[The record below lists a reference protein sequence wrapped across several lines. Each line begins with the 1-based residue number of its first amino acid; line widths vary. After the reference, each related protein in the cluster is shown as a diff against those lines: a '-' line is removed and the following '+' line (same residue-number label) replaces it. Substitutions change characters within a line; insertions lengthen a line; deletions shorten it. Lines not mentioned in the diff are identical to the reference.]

1 MNPSIVKK
9 VLAGVTVV
17 SALAS
22 VVAGREAPTI
32 VEPAKPKLDTRLQVK
47 DELDLG
53 RLEAARVGDDSKVD
67 PFAPRSFGSTAAPQA
82 KAPAVQAE
90 APALP
95 FRYLGKMIDNGQ
107 LAVFLQKGNDSY
119 TASSDPTL
127 VPPNFMIRFTSSPSP
142 CERSRRSDARSLW
155 RAPRLLPKPLR

>member
-9 VLAGVTVV
+9 VLAGIAVV

-32 VEPAKPKLDTRLQVK
+32 VEPAKPKVDTRLQVK

-53 RLEAARVGDDSKVD
+53 RLEAARNGDESKVD
-67 PFAPRSFGSTAAPQA
+67 PFAPRSFGSATPPAA
-82 KAPAVQAE
+82 KAAVARAE

-95 FRYLGKMIDNGQ
+95 FRYIGKMIDNGQ
-107 LAVFLQKGNDSY
+107 LAVFLQNGNESY
-119 TASSDPTL
+119 SAMEGERVGDYRIDKITE
-127 VPPNFMIRFTSSPSP
+127 NEIRFTY
-142 CERSRRSDARSLW
+142 
-155 RAPRLLPKPLR
+155 LPKKTKLTLPL

>member
-9 VLAGVTVV
+9 VLAGITVV

-32 VEPAKPKLDTRLQVK
+32 VEPAKPKVDTRLQVK

-53 RLEAARVGDDSKVD
+53 RLEAARAGDDSKVD
-67 PFAPRSFGSTAAPQA
+67 PFAPRSFGSAAAPQP
-82 KAPAVQAE
+82 KAPAAQAE
-90 APALP
+90 APAMP
-95 FRYLGKMIDNGQ
+95 FRYIGKMIDNGQ

-119 TASSDPTL
+119 TAMEGERVGDYRIDKITE
-127 VPPNFMIRFTSSPSP
+127 NEIRFTY
-142 CERSRRSDARSLW
+142 
-155 RAPRLLPKPLR
+155 LPKKTKLTLPL